1 MIKNLITN
9 KEQLRVIID
18 NIRIENFITKNEKLL
33 TEVIKVGHHIES
45 YPEQTQKNKIN
56 NGINLSLGILR
67 KKEDSITQEDIDKIK
82 SYVNLDILDFKKRLQ
97 LRDNYRNEIGKKNI
111 ILVDINQARK
121 KLTEEHQKATFLS
134 EKNCLLCGHDWLT
147 KDLLLAAIDIKSKLL
162 EGSLDDIGKLLQTEL
177 NEINKYKD
185 AEIQRLVETQAQL
198 KFDKNLF
205 DSLQK
210 AESIFEKI
218 IKINERLSQIGISY
232 PQTFTNIPEEI
243 ESRKQSLISLIRKQ
257 KKNELI
263 TLPGGW
269 ESVLNESF
277 ATPDDV
283 FNLDLAQINRK
294 EKYFLYKKIEANN
307 LRLKALKKELND
319 LLDMDKALTN
329 AKKKITTLK
338 EQLTILNR
346 DYSKKTIADIELTF
360 HIYSGRLIQN
370 YQRGLGLFIDEGN
383 GDRLRFCTAEKSEH
397 DATMSMSSG
406 QLSALSL
413 AFFLSL
419 NKVYAKSPL
428 VLIDDPA
435 QSLDEINI
443 ASLSD
448 LLRCELSNRQL
459 ILSSHEDNISSYLR
473 FRFMRAGLSQKP
485 FNMQS
490 HTSK

>member
-1 MIKNLITN
+1 
-9 KEQLRVIID
+9 IID
-18 NIRIENFITKNEKLL
+18 NIRIENFITKTEKLL

-121 KLTEEHQKATFLS
+121 KLTEEHQKATSLS

>member
-1 MIKNLITN
+1 M
-9 KEQLRVIID
+9 
-18 NIRIENFITKNEKLL
+18 
-33 TEVIKVGHHIES
+33 
-45 YPEQTQKNKIN
+45 
-56 NGINLSLGILR
+56 
-67 KKEDSITQEDIDKIK
+67 
-82 SYVNLDILDFKKRLQ
+82 DILDFKKRLQ

-121 KLTEEHQKATFLS
+121 KLTEEHQKATSLS

-307 LRLKALKKELND
+307 LRLKALK
-319 LLDMDKALTN
+319 
-329 AKKKITTLK
+329 
-338 EQLTILNR
+338 
-346 DYSKKTIADIELTF
+346 
-360 HIYSGRLIQN
+360 
-370 YQRGLGLFIDEGN
+370 
-383 GDRLRFCTAEKSEH
+383 
-397 DATMSMSSG
+397 
-406 QLSALSL
+406 
-413 AFFLSL
+413 
-419 NKVYAKSPL
+419 
-428 VLIDDPA
+428 
-435 QSLDEINI
+435 
-443 ASLSD
+443 
-448 LLRCELSNRQL
+448 
-459 ILSSHEDNISSYLR
+459 
-473 FRFMRAGLSQKP
+473 RA
-485 FNMQS
+485 
-490 HTSK
+490 

>member
-1 MIKNLITN
+1 MK
-9 KEQLRVIID
+9 
-18 NIRIENFITKNEKLL
+18 
-33 TEVIKVGHHIES
+33 
-45 YPEQTQKNKIN
+45 
-56 NGINLSLGILR
+56 
-67 KKEDSITQEDIDKIK
+67 
-82 SYVNLDILDFKKRLQ
+82 
-97 LRDNYRNEIGKKNI
+97 
-111 ILVDINQARK
+111 
-121 KLTEEHQKATFLS
+121 
-134 EKNCLLCGHDWLT
+134 
-147 KDLLLAAIDIKSKLL
+147 
-162 EGSLDDIGKLLQTEL
+162 
-177 NEINKYKD
+177 
-185 AEIQRLVETQAQL
+185 
-198 KFDKNLF
+198 
-205 DSLQK
+205 
-210 AESIFEKI
+210 
-218 IKINERLSQIGISY
+218 RLSQIGISY
-232 PQTFTNIPEEI
+232 PQTFTDIPEEI

-277 ATPDDV
+277 ATPDDI

-294 EKYFLYKKIEANN
+294 EKYFLYKKIEANS
-307 LRLKALKKELND
+307 LRLKTLKELND

-428 VLIDDPA
+428 VLIDD
-435 QSLDEINI
+435 QLN
-443 ASLSD
+443 
-448 LLRCELSNRQL
+448 LLTR
-459 ILSSHEDNISSYLR
+459 
-473 FRFMRAGLSQKP
+473 
-485 FNMQS
+485 
-490 HTSK
+490 

>member
-1 MIKNLITN
+1 M
-9 KEQLRVIID
+9 
-18 NIRIENFITKNEKLL
+18 
-33 TEVIKVGHHIES
+33 
-45 YPEQTQKNKIN
+45 
-56 NGINLSLGILR
+56 
-67 KKEDSITQEDIDKIK
+67 
-82 SYVNLDILDFKKRLQ
+82 
-97 LRDNYRNEIGKKNI
+97 
-111 ILVDINQARK
+111 
-121 KLTEEHQKATFLS
+121 
-134 EKNCLLCGHDWLT
+134 
-147 KDLLLAAIDIKSKLL
+147 LLAAIDIKSKLL

-198 KFDKNLF
+198 KFDKKLF

-218 IKINERLSQIGISY
+218 IKINERLSQIEISY
-232 PQTFTNIPEEI
+232 PQTFTDIPEEI

-277 ATPDDV
+277 ATPDDI

-294 EKYFLYKKIEANN
+294 EKYFLYKKIEASN

>member
-1 MIKNLITN
+1 
-9 KEQLRVIID
+9 
-18 NIRIENFITKNEKLL
+18 
-33 TEVIKVGHHIES
+33 
-45 YPEQTQKNKIN
+45 
-56 NGINLSLGILR
+56 
-67 KKEDSITQEDIDKIK
+67 
-82 SYVNLDILDFKKRLQ
+82 
-97 LRDNYRNEIGKKNI
+97 
-111 ILVDINQARK
+111 
-121 KLTEEHQKATFLS
+121 
-134 EKNCLLCGHDWLT
+134 
-147 KDLLLAAIDIKSKLL
+147 
-162 EGSLDDIGKLLQTEL
+162 
-177 NEINKYKD
+177 
-185 AEIQRLVETQAQL
+185 
-198 KFDKNLF
+198 
-205 DSLQK
+205 
-210 AESIFEKI
+210 
-218 IKINERLSQIGISY
+218 
-232 PQTFTNIPEEI
+232 
-243 ESRKQSLISLIRKQ
+243 
-257 KKNELI
+257 
-263 TLPGGW
+263 
-269 ESVLNESF
+269 
-277 ATPDDV
+277 
-283 FNLDLAQINRK
+283 
-294 EKYFLYKKIEANN
+294 NN